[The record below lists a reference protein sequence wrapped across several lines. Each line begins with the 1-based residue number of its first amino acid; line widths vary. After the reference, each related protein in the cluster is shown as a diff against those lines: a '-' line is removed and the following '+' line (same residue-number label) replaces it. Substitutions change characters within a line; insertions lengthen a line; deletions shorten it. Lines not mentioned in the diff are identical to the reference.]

1 LLSLESFSVLAGI
14 NIAQRVGN
22 GYEANGFGEGQG
34 MKELANSFAQLA
46 AIIMILIT
54 LAVSTAAIS
63 QWASA
68 KDASAPQHTEKQ
80 PQTLVADSR

>member
-1 LLSLESFSVLAGI
+1 
-14 NIAQRVGN
+14 
-22 GYEANGFGEGQG
+22 

-68 KDASAPQHTEKQ
+68 AEKSAPQNTEKQ
-80 PQTLVADSR
+80 QQTLVADSR

>member
-1 LLSLESFSVLAGI
+1 
-14 NIAQRVGN
+14 
-22 GYEANGFGEGQG
+22 
-34 MKELANSFAQLA
+34 MKELANSVAQLA

-63 QWASA
+63 QWAGA
-68 KDASAPQHTEKQ
+68 KENRAQDVKTQ